1 MKEYFPNIPEIK
13 YEGKNT
19 KNPLA
24 FRYYDPNRVIM
35 GKRMS
40 EHLPFAM
47 AWWHNLCAAGTDM
60 FGRDTADK
68 SFGADRGTM
77 EHAKAKV
84 DAGFEFMQ
92 KLGIRYFCFHDVD
105 LVPEADDINET
116 NRRLD
121 EITDYILE
129 KMKGKDGSERLTIFS
144 SVHSRRRLQSFS
156 SWV

>member
-1 MKEYFPNIPEIK
+1 MSYFIEIPTIK
-13 YEGKNT
+13 YEGKDS

-24 FRYYDPNRVIM
+24 FKYYDAEKIIL
-35 GKRMS
+35 GKPMK

-68 SFGADRGTM
+68 AFGVQKGTM

-92 KLGIRYFCFHDVD
+92 KLGIEYFCFHDVD
-105 LVPEADDINET
+105 LVPEAEDIKET
-116 NRRLD
+116 NKRLD

-129 KMKGKDGSERLTIFS
+129 KMEGTNIKCLWGTANMF
-144 SVHSRRRLQSFS
+144 
-156 SWV
+156 